1 GPNITFATLEPAG
14 VPIIDQSRLSSIVLR
29 VLSKAPGPIENIRDD
44 IKTAEQ
50 TVEQKSAKEL
60 LLTIAA
66 RRSGLEKAIELLVKD
81 PEFAQFLKVMR
92 DFAVDNEQVKT
103 QAKKIAGTDRD
114 AWSVAR
120 KLAGW
125 TYKNLEW
132 KHVASAD
139 AAQTLAT

>member
-29 VLSKAPGPIENIRDD
+29 VLSKTPGPIENIRDD

-50 TVEQKSAKEL
+50 TIEQKSAKEL

-66 RRSGLEKAIELLVKD
+66 RRSDPEKTIELPIKN
-81 PEFAQFLKVMR
+81 PEFAQFLKTTKN
-92 DFAVDNEQVKT
+92 FAADNEQVKT

-114 AWSVAR
+114 AWSV
-120 KLAGW
+120 
-125 TYKNLEW
+125 
-132 KHVASAD
+132 
-139 AAQTLAT
+139 